1 MSTDYMCF
9 SGYEASQKNTRNI
22 KKGECTLKKLFPI
35 FILITILIIAAG
47 CAPAA
52 TPTPAPTAAPTAAPK
67 ATAPAADKPT
77 TPPAA
82 AGAGLKVTGLV
93 GSPMTWQDAEVKA
106 MPAIKVESTNK
117 NGDKSTYEG
126 VLLSALLQKAAP
138 KADAKTVVFVAGDGF
153 TADIALADL
162 MACKDCIVSFRDQG
176 GFSTVLPGQSTKLQV
191 KGVVEIQVK

>member
-1 MSTDYMCF
+1 
-9 SGYEASQKNTRNI
+9 
-22 KKGECTLKKLFPI
+22 LKKLFPI
-35 FILITILIIAAG
+35 FILITVLIITAG

-52 TPTPAPTAAPTAAPK
+52 TPTAAPTAVPPTAAPK

-82 AGAGLKVTGLV
+82 ADAGLKVTGLV
-93 GSPMTWQDAEVKA
+93 GTPMAWKEAEVKA
-106 MPAIKVESTNK
+106 MPAIKVDSTNK
-117 NGDKSTYEG
+117 NGEKSTYEG
-126 VLLSALLQKAAP
+126 VLISALLQKAAP
-138 KADAKTVVFVAGDGF
+138 KAEAKTVVFVANDGF
-153 TADIALADL
+153 TAETAFADL